1 MGRIGTSWVL
11 VKQSFAFLRSDKELM
26 LFPVLST
33 LSCVLVTALV
43 CAGGAAW
50 FYPSFKA
57 EIGADPHWQPSSSLM
72 TGSLFTF
79 YLVNYFVMAF
89 FNTALVA
96 APTVRLDGG
105 HPALRDGLSLAWARK
120 GVIFQWA
127 VVVATIG
134 TVLKLIEQRANLI
147 GRIVTRL
154 LGLAWTLASFFV
166 VPILAFEKLG
176 PMEAL
181 RRSTRLFT
189 ETWGEEV
196 VGGLSFGLIFFLLG
210 LPGFLLPLLGF
221 TWAQV
226 PGLLVGLGLMMLY
239 ILLLGITSS
248 ATHGIFVAALY
259 RYANTGEVA
268 EGFGRGD
275 FSTVWRH
282 QEDAG

>member
-1 MGRIGTSWVL
+1 MGRIGNSWVL
-11 VKQSFAFLRSDKELM
+11 VKQSFAILRSDKELM
-26 LFPVLST
+26 LFPVLSA

-43 CAGGAAW
+43 CAGGAVTV
-50 FYPSFKA
+50 YPSLKA
-57 EIGADPHWQPSSSLM
+57 EIAVNPHWQPSPSLM

-96 APTVRLDGG
+96 AAAVRLDGG
-105 HPALRDGLSLAWARK
+105 HPTLRDGLSLAWARK

-127 VVVATIG
+127 VLAATVG

-181 RRSTRLFT
+181 RRSARLFT

-210 LPGFLLPLLGF
+210 LPGFLLPLLGL

-226 PGLLVGLGLMMLY
+226 PGLLVGLGLMILY
-239 ILLLGITSS
+239 ILLLAITSS

-268 EGFGRGD
+268 EGFHRGD

-282 QEDAG
+282 Q